1 MGYTLTEKILR
12 EHLADGSYEQGKEI
26 GIKIDQTLT
35 QDATGTMAYLQF
47 ESMGLSDIATELS
60 VSYVDHNTIQVGFE
74 NADDHAYLESIA
86 KKYGIYFSRPGNGI
100 CHQVHLERF
109 ARPGKT
115 LLGSDSHTPTAGGVS
130 SLAMGAGGLDV
141 AVAMGGGAYYLA
153 APKVIDIHLM
163 GNFQPWS
170 TAKDVALKVLQILS
184 TKGNVGFVSEYTGD
198 GIAGLTVPERATITN
213 MGAETGVTTSIFP
226 SDLQTKR
233 FLAAQE
239 RENQWQPLAADK
251 DAIYDRSLEID
262 LAEIEPLAAAPHSP
276 GNIIKVGD
284 LDLPVDQVM
293 IGSCTNS
300 SYVDLM
306 TVARMVKGKKLP
318 EGVSLG
324 IAPGSRQVLKA
335 IAKNGA
341 LSDLIAFG
349 ARILESSCGF
359 CIGNS
364 MSPCTDS
371 VSVRTSNRN
380 FQGRSGTPSANVY
393 LTSPVVA
400 AAAALT
406 GRLTDPRE
414 LDMDFPAIQMP
425 DHFDIDDRMII
436 PPLAPEQRARATICR
451 GPNIGQPPVN
461 QPLPEDITG
470 SVTIRVG
477 DLTTTDHIMPAGSRL
492 KYRSNVPKYAEFVFE
507 PLDKDFSS
515 RASSLRDQGFHN
527 LIVAGLSYGQGS
539 SREHAAMCP
548 MYLGVKGVIAKSI
561 ERIHA
566 ANLVNFGIV
575 PFTFEKEADW
585 DLLPEKTNIRIP
597 GIRGSIEKGLD
608 SVLAHAEGS
617 KKGEEG
623 VGRKGGNKKEEEI
636 VLKMNL
642 SGRQRMILLA
652 GGLLPFTVASRKE
665 NKGN

>member
-12 EHLADGSYEQGKEI
+12 EHLADGSYEIGKEI

-60 VSYVDHNTIQVGFE
+60 VSYVDHNTIQVGYE

-115 LLGSDSHTPTAGGVS
+115 LLGSDSHTPTAGGVG

-141 AVAMGGGAYYLA
+141 AVAMGGGAYYLT
-153 APKVIDIHLM
+153 APRVINVHLT
-163 GNFQPWS
+163 GELQPWT

-184 TKGNVGFVSEYTGD
+184 TKGNVGCICEYTGE
-198 GIAGLTVPERATITN
+198 GVARLTVPERATITN

-226 SDLQTKR
+226 SDLQTRK
-233 FLAAQE
+233 FLEAQE
-239 RENQWQPLAADK
+239 RGEQWIALAADA
-251 DAIYDRSLEID
+251 DAFYDRTIDID
-262 LAEIEPLAAAPHSP
+262 LAEVEPLAATPHSP
-276 GNIIKVGD
+276 GNIARIRD
-284 LDLPVDQVM
+284 LNLPVDQVM

-306 TVARMVKGKKLP
+306 TVARMVKGKTLP
-318 EGVSLG
+318 PGVSLG
-324 IAPGSRQVLKA
+324 IAPGSRQVLSA
-335 IAKNGA
+335 IARNGA

-400 AAAALT
+400 AAAALS
-406 GRLTDPRE
+406 GKLMDPRD
-414 LDMDFPAIQMP
+414 LGMDFPEIEMP
-425 DHFDIDDRMII
+425 EHFEIDDRMII
-436 PPLAPEQRARATICR
+436 PPLPAAERAKIKICR
-451 GPNIGQPPVN
+451 GPNIGEPPVN
-461 QPLPEDITG
+461 GPLPEEIKG
-470 SVTIRVG
+470 IVAIRVG
-477 DLTTTDHIMPAGSRL
+477 DLVTTDHIMPAGSRL
-492 KYRSNVPKYAEFVFE
+492 KYRSNVPKY
-507 PLDKDFSS
+507 
-515 RASSLRDQGFHN
+515 
-527 LIVAGLSYGQGS
+527 
-539 SREHAAMCP
+539 C
-548 MYLGVKGVIAKSI
+548 
-561 ERIHA
+561 RIR
-566 ANLVNFGIV
+566 F
-575 PFTFEKEADW
+575 
-585 DLLPEKTNIRIP
+585 
-597 GIRGSIEKGLD
+597 
-608 SVLAHAEGS
+608 
-617 KKGEEG
+617 
-623 VGRKGGNKKEEEI
+623 
-636 VLKMNL
+636 
-642 SGRQRMILLA
+642 
-652 GGLLPFTVASRKE
+652 
-665 NKGN
+665 

>member
-12 EHLADGSYEQGKEI
+12 EHLADGSYELGKEI

-47 ESMGLSDIATELS
+47 ESMGLTDISTELS
-60 VSYVDHNTIQVGFE
+60 VSYIDHNTIQVGYE

-115 LLGSDSHTPTAGGVS
+115 LLGSDSHTPTAGGVG
-130 SLAMGAGGLDV
+130 SLAIGAGGLDV
-141 AVAMGGGAYYLA
+141 AVAMGGGAYYLTT
-153 APKVIDIHLM
+153 PRVIDIRLTGKLQH
-163 GNFQPWS
+163 WT

-184 TKGNVGFVSEYTGD
+184 TKGNVGFVSEYTGE
-198 GIAGLTVPERATITN
+198 GVAGLTVPERATITN

-226 SDLQTKR
+226 SDLQAKK
-233 FLAAQE
+233 FLEAQGRGE
-239 RENQWQPLAADK
+239 QWTPLAADS
-251 DAIYDRSLEID
+251 DAIYDRTIDID
-262 LAEIEPLAAAPHSP
+262 LNEVEPLAATPHSP
-276 GNIIKVGD
+276 GNIASVRG

-306 TVARMVKGKKLP
+306 TVARMVRGKTLP
-318 EGVSLG
+318 AGVSLG
-324 IAPGSRQVLKA
+324 IAPGSRQVLGA
-335 IAKNGA
+335 IARNGA
-341 LSDLIAFG
+341 LSDLISFG

-400 AAAALT
+400 AASAIT
-406 GRLTDPRE
+406 GKLMDPRD
-414 LDMDFPAIQMP
+414 LGIDFPVIEMP
-425 DHFDIDDRMII
+425 EHFEIDDRMII
-436 PPLAPEQRARATICR
+436 PPLPAEQRAEIKVCR
-451 GPNIGQPPVN
+451 GPNIGEPPVN
-461 QPLPEDITG
+461 GPMPEEIKG
-470 SVTIRVG
+470 IVAIRVG
-477 DLTTTDHIMPAGSRL
+477 DLVTTDHIMPAGSRL
-492 KYRSNVPKYAEFVFE
+492 KYRSNVPKYSEFVFE
-507 PLDKDFSS
+507 PLDKEFCR
-515 RASSLRDQGFHN
+515 RATGLRDQGAHN
-527 LIVAGLSYGQGS
+527 LIVAGQSYGQGS
-539 SREHAAMCP
+539 SREHAALCP

-575 PFTFEKEADW
+575 PFKFARDSYW
-585 DLLPEKTNIRIP
+585 DLLPERTDIRIP
-597 GIRGSIEKGLD
+597 GIRKSLEKGD
-608 SVLAHAEGS
+608 ESVRALAGNIEINLLISLS
-617 KKGEEG
+617 K
-623 VGRKGGNKKEEEI
+623 
-636 VLKMNL
+636 
-642 SGRQRMILLA
+642 RQREILLA
-652 GGLLPFTVASRKE
+652 GGLLPLTVKKT
-665 NKGN
+665 KGK

>member
-1 MGYTLTEKILR
+1 MGFTLTEKILR
-12 EHLADGSYEQGKEI
+12 EHLVDGSYEPGKEI

-86 KKYGIYFSRPGNGI
+86 KRYGIYFSRPGNGI

-109 ARPGKT
+109 SRPGKT
-115 LLGSDSHTPTAGGVS
+115 LLGSDSHTPTAGGVG
-130 SLAMGAGGLDV
+130 SLAVGAGGLDV
-141 AVAMGGGAYYLA
+141 AVAMGGGAYYLS
-153 APKVIDIHLM
+153 APKVIDFHLT
-163 GNFQPWS
+163 GNLSPWS
-170 TAKDVALKVLQILS
+170 TAKDVALKVLEILS
-184 TKGNVGFVSEYTGD
+184 TKGNVGFVSEYNGD
-198 GIAGLTVPERATITN
+198 GIAGLTVPERATIAN

-239 RENQWQPLAADK
+239 RENQWLPLVADR
-251 DAIYDRSLEID
+251 DAVYDRSLEID
-262 LAEIEPLAAAPHSP
+262 LGEIEPLAAAPHSP
-276 GNIIKVGD
+276 GNIVRVSD

-306 TVARMVKGKKLP
+306 TVARMVKGRKLP

-324 IAPGSRQVLKA
+324 IAPGSRQVLSA

-364 MSPCTDS
+364 MSPCTNS
-371 VSVRTSNRN
+371 ISVRTSNRN

-400 AAAALT
+400 AAAAIT

-414 LDMDFPAIQMP
+414 LDMEFPAIQMP
-425 DHFDIDDRMII
+425 DHFDIDDGMII
-436 PPLAPEQRARATICR
+436 PPAPAEQRAKTTICR

-461 QPLPEDITG
+461 QPLPEDISG
-470 SVTIRVG
+470 YVTIRVG
-477 DLTTTDHIMPAGSRL
+477 DQITTDHIMPAGSRL

-507 PLDKDFSS
+507 PLDKDFFS
-515 RASSLRDQGFHN
+515 RASTLRDQGFHN

-575 PFTFEKEADW
+575 PFTFERESDW
-585 DLLPEKTNIRIP
+585 ELLQEKTKIRIP
-597 GIRGSIEKGLD
+597 GIRSSLKRGDE
-608 SVLAHAEGS
+608 SVLAYA
-617 KKGEEG
+617 GEEWNEEERG
-623 VGRKGGNKKEEEI
+623 MKKEKKQKERELS
-636 VLKMNL
+636 LKMNL
-642 SGRQRMILLA
+642 SERQRMILLA
-652 GGLLPFTVASRKE
+652 GGLLPYTVKSRK
-665 NKGN
+665 GN

>member
-12 EHLADGSYEQGKEI
+12 QHLADGFYEPGKEI

-115 LLGSDSHTPTAGGVS
+115 LLGSDSHTPTAGGVG

-141 AVAMGGGAYYLA
+141 AVAMGGGAYYLT
-153 APKVIDIHLM
+153 APRVINVHLT
-163 GNFQPWS
+163 GRLEPWA
-170 TAKDVALKVLQILS
+170 TAKDVVLKVLSILS
-184 TKGNVGFVSEYTGD
+184 TKGNVGCVCEYTGK
-198 GIAGLTVPERATITN
+198 GIADLTVPERATITN

-226 SDLQTKR
+226 SDEQTKR
-233 FLAAQE
+233 FLQAQGRGE
-239 RENQWQPLAADK
+239 QWMALAADN
-251 DAIYDRSLEID
+251 DAAYDRTIEID
-262 LAEIEPLAAAPHSP
+262 LSHIEPLASLPHSP
-276 GNIIKVGD
+276 GNIARIKD
-284 LDLPVDQVM
+284 LNLPVDQVM

-306 TVARMVKGKKLP
+306 TVAAMVRGKHLP
-318 EGVSLG
+318 AGVSLG
-324 IAPGSRQVLKA
+324 IAPGSRQVLSA
-335 IAKNGA
+335 IARNGG

-380 FQGRSGTPSANVY
+380 FLGRSGTPSACVY

-400 AAAALT
+400 AASALT
-406 GRLTDPRE
+406 GKLTDPRE
-414 LDMDFPAIQMP
+414 LGMDYPRIDMPE
-425 DHFDIDDRMII
+425 HFEIDDSMII
-436 PPLAPEQRARATICR
+436 PPLPAAERAEIKIRR
-451 GPNIGQPPVN
+451 GPNIGEPPVN
-461 QPLPEDITG
+461 GPMPEDICG
-470 SVTIRVG
+470 QVTIRVA
-477 DLTTTDHIMPAGSRL
+477 DLVTTDHIMPAGSRL
-492 KYRSNVPKYAEFVFE
+492 KYRSNVPKYSEFVFE
-507 PLDKDFSS
+507 PLDKEFCN
-515 RASSLRDQGFHN
+515 RASDLRDQGVHN

-539 SREHAAMCP
+539 SREHAALCP

-575 PFTFEKEADW
+575 PFSFAQESDW
-585 DLLPEKTNIRIP
+585 DSLPEKTEVLIP
-597 GIRGSIEKGLD
+597 GIRKALETGKENI
-608 SVLAHAEGS
+608 VALA
-617 KKGEEG
+617 
-623 VGRKGGNKKEEEI
+623 GNKQI
-636 VLKMNL
+636 SLNMSL
-642 SGRQRMILLA
+642 SKRQRDILLT
-652 GGLLPFTVASRKE
+652 GGLLPFTVQTS
-665 NKGN
+665 KGAKREK

>member
-12 EHLADGSYEQGKEI
+12 EHLADGSYELGKEI

-115 LLGSDSHTPTAGGVS
+115 LLGSDSHTPTAGGVG

-153 APKVIDIHLM
+153 APKVIDVHLM
-163 GNFQPWS
+163 GNLQPWS

-184 TKGNVGFVSEYTGD
+184 TKGNVGFVSEYTGH

-239 RENQWQPLAADK
+239 RESQWQPIAADK
-251 DAIYDRSLEID
+251 DATYDRSLEID
-262 LAEIEPLAAAPHSP
+262 LAQIEPLAAAPHSP

-284 LDLPVDQVM
+284 LDLAVDQVM

-306 TVARMVKGKKLP
+306 TVARMVRGKKLP

-324 IAPGSRQVLKA
+324 IAPGSRQVLNA

-364 MSPCTDS
+364 MSPCTNS

-380 FQGRSGTPSANVY
+380 FMGRSGTPSANVY

-414 LDMDFPAIQMP
+414 LDMEFPGIQMP

-436 PPLAPEQRARATICR
+436 PPLSPEQRARATICR

-461 QPLPEDITG
+461 QPLQEDIAG

-477 DLTTTDHIMPAGSRL
+477 DLITTDHIMPAGSRL

-507 PLDKDFSS
+507 PLDKYFFS

-575 PFTFEKEADW
+575 PFTFEKESDW

-597 GIRGSIEKGLD
+597 GIRKSLEKGLD
-608 SVLAHAEGS
+608 SVLAHAES
-617 KKGEEG
+617 SRKGEEG
-623 VGRKGGNKKEEEI
+623 VGRKGENKKEEEL

-642 SGRQRMILLA
+642 SRRQRMILLA
-652 GGLLPFTVASRKE
+652 GGLLPFTVMSRK
-665 NKGN
+665 